1 LQGLRA
7 HREPIVRLSDEA
19 CVGYELL
26 VRGPSGGAREGA
38 EDVFRLAV
46 GASDLAAL
54 DLDCLQVALGSL
66 PGMPWDGPAL
76 PEIHVNL
83 FPSTL
88 ASVPVE
94 RVLESFPRDRALRG
108 FCLEI
113 GEKGLVRDA
122 LTLKEPVR
130 ALRRAGLRV
139 AIDDVGFGRSSLEA
153 LVELEPDV
161 LKLDRRLLR
170 GLTQEV
176 EQIQILRRVVAV
188 AEALAA
194 RVIAEGV
201 EDRGALAVLRDVGVE
216 FAQGFLWRAT

>member
-1 LQGLRA
+1 MSVPGRSSSVRAEPAAPALRLRSTQHGSAPRPRLGLQGLRA

-113 GEKGLVRDA
+113 
-122 LTLKEPVR
+122 
-130 ALRRAGLRV
+130 
-139 AIDDVGFGRSSLEA
+139 
-153 LVELEPDV
+153 
-161 LKLDRRLLR
+161 
-170 GLTQEV
+170 
-176 EQIQILRRVVAV
+176 
-188 AEALAA
+188 
-194 RVIAEGV
+194 
-201 EDRGALAVLRDVGVE
+201 
-216 FAQGFLWRAT
+216 

>member
-1 LQGLRA
+1 
-7 HREPIVRLSDEA
+7 
-19 CVGYELL
+19 
-26 VRGPSGGAREGA
+26 
-38 EDVFRLAV
+38 
-46 GASDLAAL
+46 
-54 DLDCLQVALGSL
+54 
-66 PGMPWDGPAL
+66 M
-76 PEIHVNL
+76 
-83 FPSTL
+83 
-88 ASVPVE
+88 
-94 RVLESFPRDRALRG
+94 
-108 FCLEI
+108 
-113 GEKGLVRDA
+113 
-122 LTLKEPVR
+122 R

-216 FAQGFLWRAT
+216 FDQGFLWRAT